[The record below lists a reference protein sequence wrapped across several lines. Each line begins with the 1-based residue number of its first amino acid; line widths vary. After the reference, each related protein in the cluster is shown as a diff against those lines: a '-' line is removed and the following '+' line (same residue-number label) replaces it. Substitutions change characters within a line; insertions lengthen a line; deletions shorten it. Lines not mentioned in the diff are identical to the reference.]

1 VRFRAKADVPRSIH
15 LYGQNGGP
23 DWHDI
28 GLDQEV
34 PLTKDW
40 RDYQYEFRAKGIT
53 ARNTMQLILGQQT
66 GTVWVADF
74 TVTKRAN

>member
-1 VRFRAKADVPRSIH
+1 
-15 LYGQNGGP
+15 
-23 DWHDI
+23 
-28 GLDQEV
+28 V